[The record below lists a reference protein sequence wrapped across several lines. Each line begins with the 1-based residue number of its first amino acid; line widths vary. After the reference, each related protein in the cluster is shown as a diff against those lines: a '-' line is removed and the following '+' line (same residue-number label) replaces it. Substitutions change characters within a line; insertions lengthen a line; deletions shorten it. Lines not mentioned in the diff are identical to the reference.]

1 MFALFLDT
9 IIGSYMRQL
18 LIYTTILIAL
28 AMIPAKVEAYN
39 GYFGSLPTTGKGF
52 FYLCGGAK
60 LTNVKIEGTT
70 SKYVFKGTCTI
81 VVKFIPLNIPF
92 IVNDVPVIAKG
103 SYDTV
108 YARETVEL
116 ANFSTIHSTR
126 RCDKDP
132 FRFGTS
138 ECRKSDN
145 DPNNAISASPIGGLP
160 TSFELLYPKD
170 YPLMQKNASEQAIA
184 SASSALTEAD
194 PGVVDL
200 SDWDPF
206 AQGARSEPSALEIQ
220 TPSFYTTLPADT
232 IYEVTVNKK
241 TQSGQPAN
249 VLILFERLEE
259 APEKIGDIALP
270 EDKTHWWVPQWSS
283 SVAWRSLPFKIGP
296 GRATKGLTTEG
307 IYRVRVRVTK
317 ASGGYLGGWTGWR
330 TFCVGGQEVCVNAK
344 VLGQLGD
351 TTQKFIL
358 QSMQKGRAIE
368 KQ

>member
-28 AMIPAKVEAYN
+28 AMIPAKVE
-39 GYFGSLPTTGKGF
+39 GVFVTLPTTGLGF

-60 LTNVKIEGTT
+60 LTNVKIEGSTR
-70 SKYVFKGTCTI
+70 KYWFKGTCTI
-81 VVKFIPLNIPF
+81 VVKLIPF
-92 IVNDVPVIAKG
+92 NTPLIVNDVPVIAKG
-103 SYDTV
+103 SYDAV

-116 ANFSTIHSTR
+116 ANFSTILSTR

-138 ECRKSDN
+138 VCHSGDG
-145 DPNNAISASPIGGLP
+145 DSNNAINASPIGGLP
-160 TSFELLYPKD
+160 TFFELLYPKD
-170 YPLMQKNASEQAIA
+170 YPLMADNVTEQAI
-184 SASSALTEAD
+184 ASSALTEAD

-206 AQGARSEPSALEIQ
+206 AQDARSEPSALEIQ

-232 IYEVTVNKK
+232 IYEVAVNKK

-259 APEKIGDIALP
+259 APEKIGDVALP

-283 SVAWRSLPFKIGP
+283 SVTWRSLPFKVGP
-296 GRATKGLTTEG
+296 GRDTKGLTTQG
-307 IYRVRVRVTK
+307 VYRVRVRATK

-358 QSMQKGRAIE
+358 QSMQKGRAIK